1 MARAGSRDLL
11 AEYKAKRDFGKTP
24 EPGPKRGKAK
34 GNSFVIQK
42 HAARRTHFDF
52 RLEHDGVLKSWA
64 VTRGPSLDPAQK
76 RLAVM
81 TEDHPLEYG
90 GFEGVIPKGEYGG
103 GPVMIWDE
111 GTWEPI
117 GDPDEGLAK
126 GDLKFRLHGHR
137 LNGDY
142 VLVRMKPRKEDRGRQ
157 NWLLIKKRDDY
168 AGEGNEPTE
177 EYDTSV
183 KSGRTMDQILNGDSA
198 IWTSNKAQK
207 KTPAAPKRAATAKP
221 RRRQAKAKKVARA
234 LIPKFVEPELATL
247 DTEVPTGRT
256 WLHEVKYDGYRIIAR
271 KAGDEITL
279 FSRSGLDWTVRF
291 PAIAQ
296 ALLSLPANIALID
309 GEAAFVLPSGIT
321 DFKSLQEHIDTP
333 NPAIRYFA
341 FDLLSLDGKDWRKK
355 PLKERRARLAEL
367 LAGKGVSDFLI
378 YADYV
383 EGSGPEFYAQAC
395 AAGLE
400 GIVSKRAD
408 RPYISGRGKD
418 WLKIKCLRGEEFVIG
433 GYSRSDV
440 KGKPFSSLLLGT
452 FEDGTLAYSGKVG
465 TGFDAAD
472 FDRLARKF
480 KPLERASSPF
490 AEVPREERKGAVW
503 LEPKLVAQ
511 IAFTERT
518 RDGRLRHPSFKGLR
532 EDKPA
537 REVHREDR
545 DGEEAGMAKTSVAS
559 SKQGG
564 NATFEGIT
572 LSNPGKIYYPGIGL
586 TKLDVARYYESVA
599 PSMLPYVVR
608 RPISLVRCPDGI
620 EGQHFFQR
628 HAMKGMSKAIKEV
641 PIAGG
646 ESKKPYLYIDDE
658 EGLFGLVQIG
668 TLEIHDWGVSLDHV
682 DAPDRLVFDLDPDE
696 GLPLPTLKAAVVEVR
711 EFLDD
716 LGLKSFLKSTGGKGF
731 HLVAPIAP
739 KLGWAEVKPFAKAI
753 ADALVAA
760 RPDRYTAN
768 PLKRTRE
775 GKIFVDYLR
784 NQRGGS
790 AIVNYSTRAKPG
802 APVACPLRW
811 DELKGLKAASPYTAK
826 TLPARLKAMKRDPW
840 EGFFSTRQSIT
851 AKARKALGLG

>member
-1 MARAGSRDLL
+1 
-11 AEYKAKRDFGKTP
+11 
-24 EPGPKRGKAK
+24 
-34 GNSFVIQK
+34 
-42 HAARRTHFDF
+42 
-52 RLEHDGVLKSWA
+52 
-64 VTRGPSLDPAQK
+64 
-76 RLAVM
+76 
-81 TEDHPLEYG
+81 
-90 GFEGVIPKGEYGG
+90 
-103 GPVMIWDE
+103 
-111 GTWEPI
+111 
-117 GDPDEGLAK
+117 
-126 GDLKFRLHGHR
+126 
-137 LNGDY
+137 
-142 VLVRMKPRKEDRGRQ
+142 
-157 NWLLIKKRDDY
+157 
-168 AGEGNEPTE
+168 
-177 EYDTSV
+177 
-183 KSGRTMDQILNGDSA
+183 
-198 IWTSNKAQK
+198 
-207 KTPAAPKRAATAKP
+207 
-221 RRRQAKAKKVARA
+221 
-234 LIPKFVEPELATL
+234 
-247 DTEVPTGRT
+247 VPTGRS

-271 KAGDEITL
+271 KAGDDVTL

-296 ALLSLPANIALID
+296 ALLSLPADIVLLD
-309 GEAAFVLPSGIT
+309 GEAAFVLPTGIT

-341 FDLLSLDGKDWRKK
+341 FDLLNLDGKDWRKK
-355 PLKERRARLAEL
+355 PLNDRRARLAKL
-367 LAGKGVSDFLI
+367 LATKGVSDFLI

-383 EGSGPEFYAQAC
+383 EGAGAEFYAQAC

-418 WLKIKCLRGEEFVIG
+418 WVKIKCKRGEEFVIG

-440 KGKPFSSLLLGT
+440 TGKPFSSLLLGT
-452 FEDGTLAYSGKVG
+452 FADGKLSYSGKVG

-472 FDRLARKF
+472 FDALAGKF
-480 KPLERASSPF
+480 KPLVRATSPF
-490 AEVPREERKGAVW
+490 EEVPREERKGAVW
-503 LEPKLVAQ
+503 LEPELVAQ
-511 IAFTERT
+511 IAFAERT

-537 REVHREDR
+537 RDVHGEDR
-545 DGEEAGMAKTSVAS
+545 GGEEAGMAIAKSTDA
-559 SKQGG
+559 KKAG
-564 NATFEGIT
+564 NPSFAGIT
-572 LSNPGKIYYPGIGL
+572 LSNPDKVYYPGAGL
-586 TKLDVARYYESVA
+586 TKLDIARYYQTVA
-599 PSMLPYVVR
+599 PEMLPYVTR

-620 EGQHFFQR
+620 DGQHFFQR
-628 HAMKGMSKAIKEV
+628 HAMKGMSTAIKQV
-641 PIAGG
+641 PISGG

-668 TLEIHDWGVSLDHV
+668 TLEIHDWGVATARV
-682 DAPDRLVFDLDPDE
+682 NQPDRLVFDLDPDE
-696 GLPLPTLKAAVVEVR
+696 ELPLPILKAAVVEVR

-731 HLVAPIAP
+731 HLVAPIVP

-790 AIVNYSTRAKPG
+790 AIVNYSTRAKAG

-811 DELKGLKAASPYTAK
+811 DELKGLKSASPYTAQ
-826 TLPARLKAMKRDPW
+826 TLPARLKKLKADPW